1 MTQVG
6 RPREFDEG
14 VVLEAALDLFWSRG
28 FEATS
33 KRELLEATGLAS
45 QSLYNTF
52 GDKRALYLRA
62 LRHYGDRRLAE
73 LERSLTGRG
82 RARNRLIKLV
92 RSWAAPACAESA
104 KGCFICNSAAEFGVV
119 DAEVGAIVSTVVEGT
134 RHRYAAVI
142 TKAQS
147 EGDLNRRLDPKT
159 LAATLVCAADGVAIL
174 RRAGAAQGLIEDAV
188 RGVLALLEG

>member
-6 RPREFDEG
+6 RPREFEEG

-73 LERSLTGRG
+73 LERCLTGRG
-82 RARNRLIKLV
+82 KARNRLIKLV

-104 KGCFICNSAAEFGVV
+104 KGCFICNSAAEFGVG
-119 DAEVGAIVSTVVEGT
+119 DAEVGAIVSSVVEGT
-134 RHRYAAVI
+134 RHRFADVI
-142 TKAQS
+142 TQAQS

-174 RRAGAAQGLIEDAV
+174 RRAGAPQGLIEDAV
-188 RGVLALLEG
+188 KGVLALLEG